1 MPVHQAP
8 DFRADPGDRRD
19 LQPRRRRSGL
29 ALAVAA
35 LVVLAGAG
43 WYWWSQQ
50 DAGST
55 PPLPP
60 PVATAPAPAPAAT
73 PAAPAVLYPI
83 EAEEGTQPLT
93 GADVGNAVA
102 ELLGQDAYARFIQAG
117 DFPRRFVATVDNLGR
132 DHAAPA
138 LWPVVPTAGRFTVA
152 EGGNETVIAA
162 DNAARYRPFVLFV
175 QAVDAERAAAL
186 YRRLYPLLQQAYVQL
201 GFGDRYFNDRVVE
214 VIDLLL
220 ATPEPAGPLAVKL
233 TEVKGPIASERPWVR
248 YQFVDSRLEALPAGQ
263 KIMLRVGAVQR
274 GELKAKLRELRQ
286 QLVVR

>member
-8 DFRADPGDRRD
+8 DFRADPSDRRD

-29 ALAVAA
+29 VLAVAA
-35 LVVLAGAG
+35 LVFLAVLG
-43 WYWWSQQ
+43 WFWWSQQ
-50 DAGST
+50 GGDST
-55 PPLPP
+55 PTVPP
-60 PVATAPAPAPAAT
+60 PVATAPVPAAT

-93 GADVGNAVA
+93 GTDVGNAVA

-152 EGGNETVIAA
+152 ESGNGPVIAA

-186 YRRLYPLLQQAYVQL
+186 YRRMYPLLQQAYVQL
-201 GFGDRYFNDRVVE
+201 GFGDRYFNDRVIE

-248 YQFVDSRLEALPAGQ
+248 YLFVDSRFEALPAGQ